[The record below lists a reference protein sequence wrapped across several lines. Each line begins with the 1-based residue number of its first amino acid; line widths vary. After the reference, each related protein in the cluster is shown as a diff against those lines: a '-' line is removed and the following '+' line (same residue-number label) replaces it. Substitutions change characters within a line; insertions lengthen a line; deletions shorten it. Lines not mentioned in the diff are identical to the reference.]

1 MRLIRISPFE
11 RACFDPKKEKTVKKR
26 QERFQTETEQPVCSR
41 PITKLGFAALLCL
54 LFCLFAACT
63 TDSQQIVI
71 SEVVSSNTAFIDETL
86 GTPDWIE
93 LHNRSGRDIDLA
105 GYILTDK
112 EDRYDLGN
120 MLPNLVI
127 PANGYVVLY
136 ARSNA
141 DTDAFCLP
149 FGLSKSGDTLFLLDR
164 SGNLLEKLI
173 IPSLSENVSF
183 ARRED
188 GSFGYCILPTPAS
201 ANDTEISDVCP
212 EIQKPESESE
222 SPAASAES
230 AASETVLY
238 ISEIVTD
245 AFSTGVFGGADWIE
259 LYNPNAEDVTVTG
272 FFLSD
277 REDKPDKAAFPEL
290 TIPANGYAAISCG
303 GEDGLDIRL
312 SSAGETVRM
321 YDAALNPIDAVSV
334 PALLSGQSWA
344 KNRNGIFG
352 YCGKPTPGA
361 ANDDH
366 FIGIEQTRAADA
378 SEPLRL
384 NEVLFR
390 NIYSVIDQYGDNS
403 DFVEFLNCGAEAVHL
418 SEYWLSDDFFEPL
431 KWNCPDVVLEPG
443 EYRLIFL
450 SGRESVETELHAP
463 FSVSDSDSG
472 LMLYHA
478 ATRTVQMIPWIS
490 ELPKNTSVGLGDDGS
505 LRYYKYP
512 TPGFENAASVDD
524 VKKLGA
530 FPADD
535 IYISEVSAS
544 GASGD
549 WIELRNGSGSTCS
562 LSGWFLTDD
571 PEKANRFP
579 LDGELASSACRIFRP
594 DTFGIAANGET
605 VFLYAPDGTLRDLF
619 ETGDLCGGSVTS
631 GRTNDPSVSRVFFL
645 NATPGE
651 TNPSE
656 YLLGRTSFPC
666 LSETGLYHT
675 EPFSV
680 SIRCADPDA
689 VIRYTLDGSEP
700 TESSTI
706 CTEPIKITESVTLRV
721 TAQSENRLPSRIL
734 TVHYLF
740 VNPHTLPVVCIAC
753 DPKDFKAFTRVNTQ
767 GRYPHTD
774 AQITF
779 YETDGTLGTSF
790 PADIN
795 PRGNQSIKNPQKSM
809 SLHLR
814 TRLGQGT
821 VNYPFWGEGTALD
834 YASLILRNGSQ
845 DYAKAR
851 LRDSFALYA
860 VSGLSLD
867 SARTRPVVVYVN
879 GAYYGIMDL
888 NECMNQDYLVTHYDA
903 DPAAIS
909 HISTNETVRY
919 GTNTDFI
926 RVRKY
931 AQQEPFA
938 NDSTVAEFAQWVDVN
953 YIIDYVIA
961 QTFFCNYDVK
971 NQSYWATSDYSIRW
985 RPVFYDIDRCF
996 TDGSSKRDL
1005 FSSYFSKNGVL
1016 YDAKAGHVVN
1026 MDLYAALRRN
1036 PAWCDQFL
1044 HRYAELLQ
1052 TDFSVERLQSLL
1064 DRVAGALRPE
1074 MEQHIALYH
1083 APASMAE
1090 WEKCVASMRKEIAV
1104 RHEEI
1109 QNQICSEFHIT
1120 RSAWNA
1126 IMQDAAKPH

>member
-1 MRLIRISPFE
+1 M
-11 RACFDPKKEKTVKKR
+11 KNG
-26 QERFQTETEQPVCSR
+26 QERFPTETEQSVCKK
-41 PITKLGFAALLCL
+41 PIAKLGFAALLCL

-63 TDSQQIVI
+63 TDPQPIVI
-71 SEVVSSNTAFIDETL
+71 SEVVSSNTAFADETL

-93 LHNRSGRDIDLA
+93 LYNRSGRDVDLA

-141 DTDAFCLP
+141 DTDVFCLP

-173 IPSLSENVSF
+173 IPALPENVSF

-212 EIQKPESESE
+212 EIQNPKPESES
-222 SPAASAES
+222 SAAPVEAT
-230 AASETVLY
+230 ASETVLF
-238 ISEIVTD
+238 ITEIVTD
-245 AFSTGVFGGADWIE
+245 DFPTGVFGGADWIE
-259 LYNPNAEDVTVTG
+259 LYNPNAEDVSVTG

-277 REDKPDKAAFPEL
+277 REDKPDKAEFPEL

-303 GEDGLDIRL
+303 TEDGLDIRL
-312 SSAGETVRM
+312 SSAGETVRL

-352 YCGKPTPGA
+352 YCGNPTPGA
-361 ANDDH
+361 ANDDR

-390 NIYSVIDQYGDNS
+390 NTYSVIDQYGDHS
-403 DFVEFLNCGAEAVHL
+403 DFAELYNRGTDPVRL
-418 SEYWLSDDFFEPL
+418 CEYWLSDDFSDPL
-431 KWNCPDVVLEPG
+431 KWNCPDVVLAPG
-443 EYRLIFL
+443 EYLLIFL
-450 SGRESVETELHAP
+450 TGRDSLEKEIHAP
-463 FSVSDSDSG
+463 FSVSSSDSG
-472 LMLYHA
+472 LMLFHA
-478 ATRTVQMIPWIS
+478 SARTVQQIPRI
-490 ELPKNTSVGLGDDGS
+490 EGVPKNTSVGLNDDGS
-505 LRYYKYP
+505 LCYYKYP
-512 TPGFENAASVDD
+512 TPGFENAASVGDI
-524 VKKLGA
+524 KELGA

-549 WIELRNGSGSTCS
+549 WIELRNGSGSPRS

-571 PEKANRFP
+571 PEQTNRFP
-579 LDGELASSACRIFRP
+579 LDGELASSACKVFRP

-619 ETGDLCGGSVTS
+619 ETGDLCGGNVTS

-645 NATPGE
+645 KATPGE
-651 TNPSE
+651 ANPSQ
-656 YLLGRTSFPC
+656 YLLGRTSSPV

-700 TESSTI
+700 TESSKI
-706 CTEPIKITESVTLRV
+706 FTEPIEITGSVTLRV
-721 TAQSENRLPSRIL
+721 TAQSENSLPSRIL
-734 TVHYLF
+734 TAHYLF
-740 VNPHTLPVVCIAC
+740 VDPHTLPVVCIAC

-821 VNYPFWGEGTALD
+821 VNYPFWGDGTALD

-851 LRDSFALYA
+851 LRDSFALCA

-867 SARTRPVVVYVN
+867 SARTRPVIVYVN
-879 GAYYGIMDL
+879 GVYYGIMDL
-888 NECMNQDYLVTHYDA
+888 NECMNQDYLVTHYGA

-919 GTNTDFI
+919 GTNKDFI

-931 AQQEPFA
+931 AQQKPFA
-938 NDSTVAEFAQWVDVN
+938 NDSTVAEFAQWVDVD
-953 YIIDYVIA
+953 YIVDYVIA

-996 TDGSSKRDL
+996 TDGSSKRNL
-1005 FSSYFSKNGVL
+1005 FSSYFNRNGVL
-1016 YDAKAGHVVN
+1016 YDSAAGRVVN

-1036 PAWCDQFL
+1036 PAWCDRFL

-1064 DRVAGALRPE
+1064 DRVADALRPE

-1083 APASMAE
+1083 APASMEE
-1090 WEKCVASMRKEIAV
+1090 WEKYVASMRKEIAV

-1109 QNQICSEFHIT
+1109 QNQICSEFRIT
-1120 RSAWNA
+1120 RSAWNT

>member
-173 IPSLSENVSF
+173 IPSLPENVSF

-245 AFSTGVFGGADWIE
+245 DFSTGVFGGADWIE

-390 NIYSVIDQYGDNS
+390 NIYSVIDQYGDHS

-938 NDSTVAEFAQWVDVN
+938 NDSTVAEFAQWVDVD